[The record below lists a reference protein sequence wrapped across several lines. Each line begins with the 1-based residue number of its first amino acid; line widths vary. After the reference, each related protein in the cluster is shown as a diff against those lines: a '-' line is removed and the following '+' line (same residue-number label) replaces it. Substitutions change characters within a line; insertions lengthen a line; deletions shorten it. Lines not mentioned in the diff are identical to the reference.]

1 MGRVKLR
8 LTVRD
13 LEPTDL
19 GDLDWSGG
27 SEHVRAMAAALQAT
41 YTDDMA
47 VLVVAL
53 ANGRLAATGAVDF
66 RPDPAAGELT
76 MLAVH
81 EHLQSLGLGTR
92 LVTALEKRIRAR
104 GRRTARLTV
113 EHDNPRARALYLR
126 LGYRE
131 VGSRV
136 ESWPVAGGRT
146 YVTATAVLERD
157 LGRP

>member
-1 MGRVKLR
+1 MKLR

-19 GDLDWSGG
+19 GELDWSGG
-27 SEHVRAMAAALQAT
+27 SEHVRAMAEALQAT

-66 RPDPAAGELT
+66 RPDPRVGELT

-81 EHLQSLGLGTR
+81 E
-92 LVTALEKRIRAR
+92 
-104 GRRTARLTV
+104 
-113 EHDNPRARALYLR
+113 
-126 LGYRE
+126 
-131 VGSRV
+131 
-136 ESWPVAGGRT
+136 GGRP
-146 YVTATAVLERD
+146 VGTAGIQTQT
-157 LGRP
+157 P